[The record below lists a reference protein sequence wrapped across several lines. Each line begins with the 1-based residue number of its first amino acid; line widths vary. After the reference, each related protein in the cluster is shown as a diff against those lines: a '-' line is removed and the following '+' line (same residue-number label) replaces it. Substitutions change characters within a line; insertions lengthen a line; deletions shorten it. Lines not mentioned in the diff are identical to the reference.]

1 MLQKLN
7 DIEKRFESIEEQLMD
22 PSINTRPSELQRL
35 GKARAELDELVGAIR
50 NSTKTLQ
57 ALEETQELL
66 EDPEMKEMAQEEL
79 PGLKTLAESLENDLK
94 AMLIPKDPNDGKPII
109 VEIRPAAGGDEAGLF
124 ASEIFRMY
132 TRYCERN
139 RWKYEVLDHEETG
152 LGSLSRVVFTITA
165 PGAYGLLKFESGVH
179 RVQRV
184 PATESG
190 GRIHTSTITVAI
202 MPEVEEAEIDI
213 KAEDIEV
220 STFCS
225 SSAGGQ

>member
-50 NSTKTLQ
+50 NYKKTLKD
-57 ALEETQELL
+57 LEETQELL

-124 ASEIFRMY
+124 ASEIF
-132 TRYCERN
+132 
-139 RWKYEVLDHEETG
+139 
-152 LGSLSRVVFTITA
+152 
-165 PGAYGLLKFESGVH
+165 
-179 RVQRV
+179 
-184 PATESG
+184 
-190 GRIHTSTITVAI
+190 
-202 MPEVEEAEIDI
+202 
-213 KAEDIEV
+213 
-220 STFCS
+220 
-225 SSAGGQ
+225 